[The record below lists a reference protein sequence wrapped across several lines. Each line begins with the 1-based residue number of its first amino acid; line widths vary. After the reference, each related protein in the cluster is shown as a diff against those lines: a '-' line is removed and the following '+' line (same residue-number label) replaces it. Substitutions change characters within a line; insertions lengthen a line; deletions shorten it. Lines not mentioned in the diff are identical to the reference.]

1 MEKAHPYLYDVFI
14 SHAVEDKI
22 PIANELYRRLEQK
35 NLKVWYSGSELS
47 VGDRLTESIH
57 TSLDQCRFG
66 VVIISPTYLS
76 KIWALNEFFFLLT
89 KEKDGQKVILPV
101 LYDITPEQLAYR
113 STLMAEMFAV
123 RADKGLE
130 YVTEKLYQEIQKQRA
145 KDAAMKEPAGRNPLS
160 KKRIAVFLMTLLL
173 FIVGVLSLRSS
184 FHDSPERDFI
194 EKVIQKRIDE
204 VQRRAK
210 HDLTEIIQSANADVA
225 TSNEI
230 KKAYLD
236 FLNQKS
242 LHHNDYT
249 LYTTIETI
257 RSEENVNAALS
268 MDIKILTPL
277 NLYDLTSPK
286 LYRILM
292 ATEPSR
298 KEKLVF
304 YSAEGV
310 TFRFEESAESPGQH
324 NATVY
329 YENPIRMV
337 ATTLIFPKST
347 QLKRQQV
354 TITALRPIET
364 YTFVNTKGQWL
375 LESTE

>member
-1 MEKAHPYLYDVFI
+1 MEKARYLYDVFI

-57 TSLDQCRFG
+57 TSLHQCRFG

-123 RADKGLE
+123 RADRGLDH
-130 YVTEKLYQEIQKQRA
+130 VTEKLYQEIQKQRA
-145 KDAAMKEPAGRNPLS
+145 KDAATEEPVNRLS
-160 KKRIAVFLMTLLL
+160 PNKKRIAVFLMILLIL
-173 FIVGVLSLRSS
+173 IVGIISLRTS
-184 FHDSPERDFI
+184 FHDSPERAFI
-194 EKVIQKRIDE
+194 EQVIQKRIDE
-204 VQRRAK
+204 VQQRATNELK
-210 HDLTEIIQSANADVA
+210 EVVHSPNAKIA
-225 TSNEI
+225 TTDEI

-236 FLNQKS
+236 FLDAKS
-242 LHHNDYT
+242 IYHSDYT

-257 RSEENVNAALS
+257 HSEKNVNAALS
-268 MDIKILTPL
+268 LDIKILTPL
-277 NLYDLTSPK
+277 NLYDLTAPK
-286 LYRILM
+286 LYRILL
-292 ATEPSR
+292 TPEPFR
-298 KEKLVF
+298 EEKLVF

-310 TFRFEESAESPGQH
+310 SFRFEESAETPGHH
-324 NATVY
+324 NAKVY
-329 YENPIRMV
+329 YENPIRLV
-337 ATTLIFPKST
+337 STTLILPKST
-347 QLKRQQV
+347 QVKRQQV

-364 YTFVNTKGQWL
+364 YTFVSKKGQWL

>member
-1 MEKAHPYLYDVFI
+1 MEKAHYLYDVFI

-22 PIANELYRRLEQK
+22 PIANELYRRLEEK

-123 RADKGLE
+123 RADMGLDH
-130 YVTEKLYQEIQKQRA
+130 VTEKLYQEIQKQRA
-145 KDAAMKEPAGRNPLS
+145 KDAAMGEPADRAS
-160 KKRIAVFLMTLLL
+160 VAKKRIAVFLMALLIL
-173 FIVGVLSLRSS
+173 IVGIVSLRTS
-184 FHDSPERDFI
+184 FRDGPERDFI
-194 EKVIQKRIDE
+194 EHVIQKRIDE
-204 VQRRAK
+204 VQQRAK
-210 HDLTEIIQSANADVA
+210 NDLTEVIHSYNAKVA
-225 TSNEI
+225 TRDEI

-236 FLNQKS
+236 FLNSKS
-242 LHHNDYT
+242 FCRNDYT
-249 LYTTIETI
+249 LFTTVETI
-257 RSEENVNAALS
+257 HSEKNVNAALS
-268 MDIKILTPL
+268 LDIEILTPL
-277 NLYDLTSPK
+277 NLYDLTAPE
-286 LYRILM
+286 LYSILLM
-292 ATEPSR
+292 TEPFR
-298 KEKLVF
+298 EEKLVF
-304 YSAEGV
+304 YSSEAV
-310 TFRFEESAESPGQH
+310 SFRFEESAQTPGH
-324 NATVY
+324 YNARVY
-329 YENPIRMV
+329 YENPIRMIS
-337 ATTLIFPKST
+337 TTLIFPKST
-347 QLKRQQV
+347 RVKRQQV

-364 YTFVNTKGQWL
+364 YTFVNQRAQWM